1 MSGETEF
8 TGSPKNVVG
17 FHAKAQRR
25 KALPR
30 FYVFSFAPLRLC
42 VKRLLTGKAFRKL
55 RTVPLKWSEGDKLRA
70 AIFTIIQ
77 QFSRIA
83 ILFLFDSWTLFLISI
98 L

>member
-25 KALPR
+25 RALPR

-55 RTVPLKWSEGDKLRA
+55 RTVPLKSEGNKLRA

-83 ILFLFDSWTLFLISI
+83 ILFLFDSWTLFQI
-98 L
+98 LTL